1 MTKLVSKLKK
11 ERDALFRVGDVLL
24 MPVRAPRIH
33 SRPIAG
39 EPTPER
45 VVLVTSVDLVTARAE
60 YAVIGADGYT
70 TGEYGSF
77 YFWDADSVKHIEGA
91 KARQHV
97 TLPPEWKQRAID
109 YDKSQLAKHKD
120 EPDSRDYSETHP
132 SYGSARVSRVSCGG
146 GGGNLFMSAFNHQ
159 NYITLGVSRAQ
170 LSRTHSNQWM
180 HSALGSDLIELAFSE
195 SQWALL
201 LSSVGGSAVPAT
213 ITRVHGQLVQSCP
226 PQNDV
231 KRFHT
236 DVEER
241 MARATEHLAQAVT
254 RAREVAEAPSAT
266 KADRRDVAAMTQ
278 AAQRELLDGLPFVV
292 EMLRERMETLVDEA
306 KAQVE
311 LHLRLAQGERQLTA
325 GVAAGAGVAPIAT
338 PETPAKELP

>member
-1 MTKLVSKLKK
+1 M
-11 ERDALFRVGDVLL
+11 
-24 MPVRAPRIH
+24 
-33 SRPIAG
+33 
-39 EPTPER
+39 
-45 VVLVTSVDLVTARAE
+45 
-60 YAVIGADGYT
+60 
-70 TGEYGSF
+70 
-77 YFWDADSVKHIEGA
+77 
-91 KARQHV
+91 
-97 TLPPEWKQRAID
+97 
-109 YDKSQLAKHKD
+109 SQQIRNH
-120 EPDSRDYSETHP
+120 YSETHP
-132 SYGSARVSRVSCGG
+132 SYGSARVSRTSCGG
-146 GGGNLFMSAFNHQ
+146 GGENLFMSAFNHQ

-170 LSRTHSNQWM
+170 LTRTHSNQWM
-180 HSALGSDLIELAFSE
+180 HSAIGSDLIELAFSE

-201 LSSVGGSAVPAT
+201 LSSVGGSCVPAT

-241 MARATEHLAQAVT
+241 MARATAHLAQAVT

-325 GVAAGAGVAPIAT
+325 GAAVEPIVA
-338 PETPAKELP
+338 PETPTKELEP